1 MNQKLSQLFQE
12 LEMQRLQL
20 TEDVRKYPDTFNI
33 KPDQTKWSVHEILAH
48 LISAEKLSLQYLK
61 KKKLGID
68 KTGNTG
74 VFEELKM
81 GALKISQRLPF
92 RFKAPQPV
100 VAATASY
107 SNMDDLVDDWNVTRE
122 NFKMLL
128 EEIRDDQLK
137 KKIYKHFFVGRL
149 NVTHAIIFLK
159 EHVNHH
165 LPQINRLLKYNSFIT
180 G

>member
-1 MNQKLSQLFQE
+1 MNQKLSLLFQE
-12 LEMQRLQL
+12 LETQRHHLI
-20 TEDVRKYPDTFNI
+20 ESVKKYPNTFNT
-33 KPDQTKWSVHEILAH
+33 KPDQAKWSVHEILAH
-48 LISAEKLSLQYLK
+48 LVSAEKLSVQYIT

-68 KTGNTG
+68 KAGNTG
-74 VFEELKM
+74 LIEELKM
-81 GALKISQRLPF
+81 SVLKISQRLPL

-107 SNMDDLVDDWNVTRE
+107 SNLDDLVGDWNVTRE

-128 EEIRDDQLK
+128 EEIREDQLK

-149 NVTHAIIFLK
+149 NVMHAVLFLR

-165 LPQINRLLKYNSFIT
+165 LPQINRLLK
-180 G
+180 